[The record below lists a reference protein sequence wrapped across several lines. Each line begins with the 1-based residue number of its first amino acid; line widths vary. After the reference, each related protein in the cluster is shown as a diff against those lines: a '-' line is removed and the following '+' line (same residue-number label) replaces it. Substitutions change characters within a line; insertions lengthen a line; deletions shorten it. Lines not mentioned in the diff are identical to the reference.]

1 MQSIPRPEYPRPQ
14 MARKEWMNLNGEW
27 QFCLDQGRSGR
38 ERGLHEAAS
47 LPDTIVVPFC
57 PESRLSGI
65 GHTDFIA
72 CVWYKRTVSLPGEW
86 TGSGR
91 KTLLHI
97 GACDYETQVWVNG
110 QSVGTH
116 TGGYISFSFDITA
129 ALKPGE
135 NQITICATDT
145 LRTQE
150 QPSGKQSHAYGSYG
164 CFYTR
169 TTGIW
174 QTVWLENVP
183 EAYIARLKYTP
194 DIETG
199 TLWIEAVCENAHG
212 RALRA
217 EARFA
222 GEPMGQAQGTVS
234 GRVARVALKLQK
246 TILWSTDSPALY
258 DLALTLGEDSVESY
272 FGMRSIAFDGGKLL
286 LNGKPLFQRLV
297 LDQGFYPD
305 GIYTAPSDAALE
317 GDIRLSMDMGF
328 NGARLHEKI
337 FEERFLYHCD
347 RLGYLVWGEH
357 ANWGLDISRPAAWRN
372 FLPEWL
378 EELER
383 DVNHPALIGWCPLNE
398 TQENQDNDFVRFLVN
413 VTRTYDP
420 TRPVLD
426 ASGWTHVDGLCGAL
440 TDCHNYEQDPEKFA
454 AQIDAKGY
462 PMFVSEFG
470 GIRWSDDA
478 GGWGYGEGPKSE
490 AEFLSRYEGLV
501 KALLSR
507 PGVYAFCYTQLTDV
521 EQEQNGL
528 YTYDRKPKFDPAI
541 VRAINTARAAIEE

>member
-398 TQENQDNDFVRFLVN
+398 TQENQDNEFVRFLVN
-413 VTRTYDP
+413 VTRAYDP

-454 AQIDAKGY
+454 AQIDANGY

>member
-413 VTRTYDP
+413 VTRAYDP

-454 AQIDAKGY
+454 AQIDANGY

>member
-183 EAYIARLKYTP
+183 EAYIARLTYTP

-413 VTRTYDP
+413 VTRAYDP

>member
-1 MQSIPRPEYPRPQ
+1 MNYNKKTVRDIDVAGKKVLLRCDFNVPMAKDGSGVITDDKRIRAALPTIQYLLEQNAAVVACSHMGKPKGEVKPELSLKPV
-14 MARKEWMNLNGEW
+14 
-27 QFCLDQGRSGR
+27 
-38 ERGLHEAAS
+38 AA
-47 LPDTIVVPFC
+47 
-57 PESRLSGI
+57 RLS
-65 GHTDFIA
+65 
-72 CVWYKRTVSLPGEW
+72 E
-86 TGSGR
+86 
-91 KTLLHI
+91 LLGKPVI
-97 GACDYETQVWVNG
+97 MAEDV
-110 QSVGTH
+110 VGP
-116 TGGYISFSFDITA
+116 DARAKAA

-150 QPSGKQSHAYGSYG
+150 QPSGKQSPAFHSFG

-194 DIETG
+194 DIESG
-199 TLWIEAVCENAHG
+199 TLFIEAVCENAHG
-212 RALRA
+212 LALRA
-217 EARFA
+217 QARFQ
-222 GEPMGQAQGTVS
+222 GEAMGEAQATVS
-234 GRVARVALKLQK
+234 GRTARMALKLQS
-246 TILWSTDSPALY
+246 THLWSTETPALY
-258 DLALTLGEDSVESY
+258 DLTLTLGEDAVESY
-272 FGMRSIAFDGGKLL
+272 FGMRSIAFAGGKLL
-286 LNGKPLFQRLV
+286 LNGKPVFQRLV

-347 RLGYLVWGEH
+347 RLGYLVWGEQ
-357 ANWGLDISRPAAWRN
+357 ANWGLDIARPEAWRN

-383 DVNHPALIGWCPLNE
+383 DCNHPALVGWCPLNE
-398 TQENQDNDFVRFLVN
+398 TQKDQDSEFVRFLVN
-413 VTRTYDP
+413 LTRAFDP

-426 ASGWTHVDGLCGAL
+426 SSGWTHVDGLCEL

-454 AQIDAKGY
+454 AQLDANGY

-478 GGWGYGEGPKSE
+478 SGWGYGQGPKSE
-490 AEFLSRYEGLV
+490 AEFLARYEGLV

-528 YTYDRKPKFDPAI
+528 YTYERKPKFDPAI
-541 VRAINTARAAIEE
+541 IRKINTARAAIETE

>member
-398 TQENQDNDFVRFLVN
+398 TQENQDNEFVRFLVN
-413 VTRTYDP
+413 VTRAYDP